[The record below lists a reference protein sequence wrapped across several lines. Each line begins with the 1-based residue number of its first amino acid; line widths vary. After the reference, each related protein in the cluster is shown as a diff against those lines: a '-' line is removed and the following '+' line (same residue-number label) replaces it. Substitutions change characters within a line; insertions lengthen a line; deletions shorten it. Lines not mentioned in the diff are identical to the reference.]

1 MDVSKMTHLTDLP
14 LIGNSENTYL
24 FSELSE
30 NSKIKALEE
39 IKDNLNP
46 WDYGGEI
53 PTNCEIINGS
63 IINGWLFSGE
73 GCLVDV
79 I

>member
-14 LIGNSENTYL
+14 LIGN
-24 FSELSE
+24 SE

-63 IINGWLFSGE
+63 IINGWLFSGA
-73 GCLVDV
+73 GYLVDV